1 MAARSLIGLILAGIL
16 CCHSIEPVR
25 AGPYPDRPVRVV
37 VPFAPGG
44 TTDVVARIVG
54 AKLSQEF
61 GQQFFIENK
70 GGAGGVLGADMV
82 AKAPPDGY
90 TVLLF
95 HIGLIYS
102 KSLYKNVP
110 FDVVKDFAPISTLGI
125 APSILIVGPKVQART
140 LSEFIAL
147 ARSRP
152 GDMNY
157 GSAGIGTSSH
167 LAVELFQSLANVKLT
182 HVPYKGG
189 GPALVAVMGGEIECM
204 IETLGTVAPHVDTA
218 AVRAL
223 AVTSKER
230 FGGLSQI
237 PTMEQAGL
245 PGYVYSTWYGLWA
258 PAGTP
263 PDILATLNTAL
274 QKILRYDD
282 VKETLFKA
290 GIIADTASQQDFAAL
305 IKADIVKWDK
315 IISENGLKPQ

>member
-1 MAARSLIGLILAGIL
+1 
-16 CCHSIEPVR
+16 
-25 AGPYPDRPVRVV
+25 
-37 VPFAPGG
+37 
-44 TTDVVARIVG
+44 
-54 AKLSQEF
+54 
-61 GQQFFIENK
+61 
-70 GGAGGVLGADMV
+70 
-82 AKAPPDGY
+82 
-90 TVLLF
+90 
-95 HIGLIYS
+95 
-102 KSLYKNVP
+102 
-110 FDVVKDFAPISTLGI
+110 
-125 APSILIVGPKVQART
+125 
-140 LSEFIAL
+140 
-147 ARSRP
+147 
-152 GDMNY
+152 
-157 GSAGIGTSSH
+157 
-167 LAVELFQSLANVKLT
+167 
-182 HVPYKGG
+182 
-189 GPALVAVMGGEIECM
+189 MGGEIECM

>member
-1 MAARSLIGLILAGIL
+1 
-16 CCHSIEPVR
+16 
-25 AGPYPDRPVRVV
+25 
-37 VPFAPGG
+37 
-44 TTDVVARIVG
+44 
-54 AKLSQEF
+54 
-61 GQQFFIENK
+61 
-70 GGAGGVLGADMV
+70 MV

-102 KSLYKNVP
+102 KSLYKNVS
-110 FDVVKDFAPISTLGI
+110 FDVVKDFAPISTVGI

-189 GPALVAVMGGEIECM
+189 GPALVAVMGGKIECM